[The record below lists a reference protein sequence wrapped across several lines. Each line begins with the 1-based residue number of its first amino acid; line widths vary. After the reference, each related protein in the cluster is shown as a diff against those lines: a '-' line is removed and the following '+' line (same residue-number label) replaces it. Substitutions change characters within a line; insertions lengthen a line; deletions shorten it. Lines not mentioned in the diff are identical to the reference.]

1 MATRVK
7 TPDTMNEIL
16 AGLLPKLSR
25 VVAMVPM

>member
-7 TPDTMNEIL
+7 TPETIKEIL
-16 AGLLPKLSR
+16 LGLLPKLSR